1 MLRKGNFLYGTN
13 RGTFYIALTRRVRLS
28 TVLWSWAIIKE
39 TGLMGLR
46 IALLLWVALAGSAA
60 EGGERALPE
69 VGPTVSAVVPLGGQR
84 GASTE
89 IRIRGKNLDGISEIR
104 FARPGINAELL
115 ESSFYQA
122 KARVT
127 VGAQVPTGL
136 HDFRLTTARGG
147 HVGVFHV
154 GSLPQQDENEPN
166 GEIAEAQSV
175 STPVLID
182 GVADEG
188 DYDVFRFWAEAGETV
203 VADVMARRAGGSL
216 DATLALLDH
225 RGNELDFVD
234 DYYIFKDPHLSFTAK
249 RAGEY
254 LIRVAGS
261 QEQGSPDSSYRLVLG
276 SVPVM
281 QRVLPLGGRRGET
294 TEFEIHG
301 INVDRITR
309 IVLDDSVAIGDVIE
323 ASPGRLRFRM
333 SVPPD
338 VTVGRRQLRAE
349 AESFEAPLPLP
360 ILLSDVEERISSA
373 PRKRAA
379 PQEVRLPV
387 AITGVLD
394 SRRAAEFFSFEVE
407 AGERVEFDVHSMR
420 LDYPLDPALFLYN
433 AEGQQLAYQDEP
445 APNSGKEQPNLDP
458 YLVYDFEESGRYV
471 VMIRDSSQRGHP
483 NNAYRMLVRRVAPDF
498 QLRALTPTHTLFR
511 GETNLLPL
519 RVRRL
524 GGWVRPVEIW
534 LDNPPPGIQA
544 AKVVAEPKNTPYKGT
559 CGEDLWIDGTNVD
572 LLLEVAADAPLGSY
586 PIRLRARGETAG
598 RVVEHKADVIYRW
611 GSVGK
616 IKGPTARQELLV
628 TVTDLPPVVIETP
641 ETFSLLPGKTSRLK
655 VIAARF
661 DDVRTP
667 LKLELDSLPPGITL
681 SNNIVAPGAN
691 QTEIM
696 LTLSDQVKTGAYP
709 IRLQAGNVVSPPIEL
724 KISTGE
730 DP

>member
-1 MLRKGNFLYGTN
+1 MAVRFAEAAQGTHNQKPPPSHCSPAHFCPELPGFLAAQSLLAYPRFPGIARLGGACASVRAPSAVLGRPHDERRSPQILSASGLLPLRRTPNEPMLRKENVLYCTN
-13 RGTFYIALTRRVRLS
+13 RGTFFISLTRRVRLS

-46 IALLLWVALAGSAA
+46 IALLLWVALTGSTA
-60 EGGERALPE
+60 EGGERVLPE

-104 FARPGINAELL
+104 FARRGINAELL

-136 HDFRLTTARGG
+136 HDLRLTTARGG

-182 GVADEG
+182 GVADKG

-309 IVLDDSVAIGDVIE
+309 IVLDDSVAIGDVLE

-338 VTVGRRQLRAE
+338 VALGRHQLRAE

-373 PRKRAA
+373 PRNRAA
-379 PQEVRLPV
+379 PQEVQLPV

-433 AEGQQLAYQDEP
+433 TEGQQLAYQDEP

-534 LDNPPPGIQA
+534 LDNPPPPPAFKPPRWLLSRRTPRIRAPA
-544 AKVVAEPKNTPYKGT
+544 ART
-559 CGEDLWIDGTNVD
+559 CG
-572 LLLEVAADAPLGSY
+572 S
-586 PIRLRARGETAG
+586 
-598 RVVEHKADVIYRW
+598 
-611 GSVGK
+611 
-616 IKGPTARQELLV
+616 TAR
-628 TVTDLPPVVIETP
+628 
-641 ETFSLLPGKTSRLK
+641 TSIYAWKSRPTHPWAAIRFAYGL
-655 VIAARF
+655 AARPPEGSSSTR
-661 DDVRTP
+661 RT
-667 LKLELDSLPPGITL
+667 SFI
-681 SNNIVAPGAN
+681 AGA
-691 QTEIM
+691 
-696 LTLSDQVKTGAYP
+696 
-709 IRLQAGNVVSPPIEL
+709 RLGRSKARRLGKSCW
-724 KISTGE
+724 SR
-730 DP
+730 